1 MSTTHGV
8 QITQHELQTIYELDR
23 DIAHKQEQADHLKS
37 NLKALLMA
45 RMPIE
50 PGRFDARLKW
60 RTVFHPA
67 WKQFVIDRLGPQAA
81 EDFRRASPSNR
92 LCDVMVEEHA
102 TMPLWN
108 QGTEESGSEGK

>member
-1 MSTTHGV
+1 MMSTTHGV
-8 QITQHELQTIYELDR
+8 QITQHELELIYELDR
-23 DIAHKQEQADHLKS
+23 DIAQKQEEVDHLKS
-37 NLKALLMA
+37 NVKDLLMA

-67 WKQFVIDRLGPQAA
+67 WKQLVIDRLGHQAA
-81 EDFRRASPSNR
+81 EDFRRGSPHNR

-102 TMPLWN
+102 T
-108 QGTEESGSEGK
+108 